1 MNQQLAAVNMDAVN
15 LAAVNMSQYHRL
27 ILYIEY
33 ANETSSILN
42 GEEVFTYFH
51 DKVYNDVY
59 NKVYND
65 VYNKVAMDIYN
76 SHQANFKVIES
87 NLEATVKWMLSWFV
101 FYLFCRFVFYVIR
114 IVFKLTKFTTAKP
127 IHIILTK

>member
-1 MNQQLAAVNMDAVN
+1 MNQQLAAVNMDVVN

-51 DKVYNDVY
+51 DKL
-59 NKVYND
+59 YND

-114 IVFKLTKFTTAKP
+114 IVFKLMKFTSAKP

>member
-1 MNQQLAAVNMDAVN
+1 MNSQLDAVN
-15 LAAVNMSQYHRL
+15 LAAVNLSQYHRL

-33 ANETSSILN
+33 ANETSAILN
-42 GEEVFTYFH
+42 GEEVFTYFN
-51 DKVYNDVY
+51 DKLYND
-59 NKVYND
+59 VYND

-101 FYLFCRFVFYVIR
+101 FYLFCRFVFYIIR
-114 IVFKLTKFTTAKP
+114 IVFKLTKFTSAKP

>member
-1 MNQQLAAVNMDAVN
+1 MNSQLDAVN
-15 LAAVNMSQYHRL
+15 LAAVNLAAVNLSQYHRL

-33 ANETSSILN
+33 ANETSAILN

-51 DKVYNDVY
+51 DKLYND
-59 NKVYND
+59 VYND

-101 FYLFCRFVFYVIR
+101 FYLFCRFVFYIIR
-114 IVFKLTKFTTAKP
+114 RIFNFTSSNAKHV
-127 IHIILTK
+127 HIILTK

>member
-1 MNQQLAAVNMDAVN
+1 MNQQLAAVNMD
-15 LAAVNMSQYHRL
+15 AVNMSQYHRL

-51 DKVYNDVY
+51 DKL
-59 NKVYND
+59 YND

-114 IVFKLTKFTTAKP
+114 IVFKLMKFTSAKP